1 MKAIYKKELRSYLTS
16 MIGYVFIVFLLLLI
30 GMYVTAINIQQAYPE
45 IGYALGN
52 ASFVFLIAVPV
63 LTMRV
68 LAEEQKNKTDQMLL
82 TAPVRIEH
90 IILGKYLALLTVFLI
105 PVAVLCLYPLI
116 LAQHGTISFALS
128 YTSLLGFFLLGA
140 SYIAIGVFISS
151 VTESQ
156 VIAAV
161 ISFVV
166 LFVSYMEEGIAGFF
180 PESAVGSLFSF
191 MVLVLF
197 VCIWIG
203 SMIKNPV
210 ITGVFLIV
218 LEAGLLVLYFVKSS
232 LLEGK
237 IQEFLS
243 IFNLTGHLDNF
254 IYGIFDLNGIVY
266 YLSVIVLCVFFTV
279 QSLQKRRWN

>member
-105 PVAVLCLYPLI
+105 PVAVIGLYPLI
-116 LAQHGTISFALS
+116 LAQHGSVSFALS

-180 PESAVGSLFSF
+180 PESAAGSLFSF
-191 MVLVLF
+191 MVLALL
-197 VCIWIG
+197 VCVWIG

-210 ITGVFLIV
+210 ITGALLIV
-218 LEAGLLVLYFVKSS
+218 LEAGLLVLYFAKSS

-237 IQEFLS
+237 IQDFLS

>member
-105 PVAVLCLYPLI
+105 PVAVIGLYPLI
-116 LAQHGTISFALS
+116 LAQHGSVSFALS

-180 PESAVGSLFSF
+180 PESAAGSLFSF
-191 MVLVLF
+191 MVLALL
-197 VCIWIG
+197 VCVWIG

-210 ITGVFLIV
+210 ITGALLIV

-237 IQEFLS
+237 IQDFLS

>member
-140 SYIAIGVFISS
+140 SYIVIGVFISS

-180 PESAVGSLFSF
+180 PESAAGSLFSF

>member
-105 PVAVLCLYPLI
+105 PVAVICLYPLI

-180 PESAVGSLFSF
+180 PESAAGSLFSF

-279 QSLQKRRWN
+279 QSLQKRCWN

>member
-105 PVAVLCLYPLI
+105 PVAVICLYPLV

-180 PESAVGSLFSF
+180 PESAAGSLFSF

>member
-180 PESAVGSLFSF
+180 PESAAGSLFSF

>member
-16 MIGYVFIVFLLLLI
+16 MIGYVFIVFILLLI
-30 GMYVTAINIQQAYPE
+30 GMYFTAINIQQAYPE

-68 LAEEQKNKTDQMLL
+68 LAEEQKNRTDQMLL

-105 PVAVLCLYPLI
+105 PVAVICLYPLV
-116 LAQHGTISFALS
+116 LAQHGTISFAMS

-140 SYIAIGVFISS
+140 AYIAIGVFISS
-151 VTESQ
+151 ITESQ

-180 PESAVGSLFSF
+180 PESAAGSLFAF
-191 MVLVLF
+191 LVLVLL
-197 VCIWIG
+197 VCLWIG

-210 ITGVFLIV
+210 VTGVLLIL
-218 LEAGLLVLYFVKSS
+218 LEVGLLVIYFVKSS

-237 IQEFLS
+237 IQDFLS

>member
-16 MIGYVFIVFLLLLI
+16 MIGYVFIVLLLLLI
-30 GMYVTAINIQQAYPE
+30 GMYVSAINIQQAYPE

-105 PVAVLCLYPLI
+105 PVAVICLYPLI

-180 PESAVGSLFSF
+180 PESAAGSLFSF

>member
-105 PVAVLCLYPLI
+105 PVAVICLYPLI

-180 PESAVGSLFSF
+180 PESAAGSLFSF

>member
-16 MIGYVFIVFLLLLI
+16 MIGYVFIAFILLLLGI
-30 GMYVTAINIQQAYPE
+30 YFTAINIQQAYPE

-52 ASFVFLIAVPV
+52 TSFVFLIAVPV

-68 LAEEQKNKTDQMLL
+68 LAEEQKNRTDQMLL
-82 TAPVRIEH
+82 TAPVGIGS
-90 IILGKYLALLTVFLI
+90 IVMGKYLALLTVFGI
-105 PVAVLCLYPLI
+105 PMAVICLYPLV
-116 LAQHGTISFALS
+116 LAQHGTISFAMS
-128 YTSLLGFFLLGA
+128 YTSVFGFFLLGA
-140 SYIAIGVFISS
+140 AYIAIGVFLSS

-161 ISFVV
+161 ISFIV
-166 LFVSYMEEGIAGFF
+166 LFVSYVEEGIAGFF
-180 PESAVGSLFSF
+180 PESAEGSLFAF
-191 MVLVLF
+191 MAVILLVC
-197 VCIWIG
+197 VWIG

-210 ITGVFLIV
+210 VTGVLFV
-218 LEAGLLVLYFVKSS
+218 VFEAGLVILYFVKSS

-243 IFNLTGHLDNF
+243 IFNLTGHLNNF

>member
-105 PVAVLCLYPLI
+105 PVAVICLYPLI

-180 PESAVGSLFSF
+180 PESAAGSLFSF

-232 LLEGK
+232 LLEGI

>member
-105 PVAVLCLYPLI
+105 PVAVICLYPLI

-180 PESAVGSLFSF
+180 PESAAGSLFSF

-237 IQEFLS
+237 IQDFLS